1 MTTII
6 AFCAGLIVGWNFLA
20 QPQWVKDKVDSAVR
34 KVKEYLSK

>member
-20 QPQWVKDKVDSAVR
+20 QPKWVKDKVDLIR
-34 KVKEYLSK
+34 DKLKR